1 MAQRTSITTPVGRI
15 VMGSLYKPGT
25 TDAEGKPLVVKNGP
39 NAGQPRTNYFFAL
52 AIPKGTERHWAE
64 TPWGAEIW
72 KVGHT
77 AFPNAAQSHS
87 FAWKIEDGDSTIPNK
102 RGRKPVENEGWA
114 GHWILKFS
122 GGFAPKVYRS
132 ENGGFVQETQVD
144 SIKPGYFVQV
154 NGTVDGNGSQTQ
166 PGIYLNHSMVCLSGY
181 GAEISFGPDVNEA
194 GFGQSPLPAGA
205 SLTPPASSIPLPAT
219 GAIAGAS
226 TVAGIPPAP
235 AVTSSVATAPP
246 IPVTPNPAFL
256 QVSAVPALPTTSAPV
271 TAVPAPPSPTAIAS
285 PSKAMTAKA
294 AGASYESFIAGGW
307 TEANMVAQGYMTV

>member
-1 MAQRTSITTPVGRI
+1 MAQRSSITTPVGRI
-15 VMGSLYKPGT
+15 VMGSLYKGST
-25 TDAEGKPLVVKNGP
+25 TDAEGKTLVVKNGP
-39 NAGQPRTNYFFAL
+39 NAGQSRTNYFFAL

-77 AFPNAAQSHS
+77 AFPNAAQAPS

-122 GGFAPKVYRS
+122 GGFAPKVYRKD
-132 ENGGFVQETQVD
+132 GTALVQALEEGYV
-144 SIKPGYFVQV
+144 KPGYFAQV
-154 NGTVDGNGSQTQ
+154 YGTIDGNGSQTQ
-166 PGIYLNHSMVCLSGY
+166 PGIYLNHTYVCFSAY

-226 TVAGIPPAP
+226 TVAAIPPAP
-235 AVTSSVATAPP
+235 AVTSSVASAPP

-256 QVSAVPALPTTSAPV
+256 QVPAVPALPTASAPV

-307 TEANMVAQGYMTV
+307 TEANMVARGYMTV